1 MSLDLTADGEC
12 CDLTLEQVQALVPQ
26 AQSMEFRGV
35 PDLGSLEEHL
45 KVSDQMTWLVAS
57 DGARSMNQTSGR
69 FSVQRGRTP
78 FRALLLYSD
87 DTTL

>member
-1 MSLDLTADGEC
+1 MLR
-12 CDLTLEQVQALVPQ
+12 LTLEQVQALVPQ

-69 FSVQRGRTP
+69 FSVQRD
-78 FRALLLYSD
+78 ALPSARCCC
-87 DTTL
+87 TATIPRCEAISSGSPAM